1 MIRTTNTIHNFDKLD
16 LFSKGALYQEANETH
31 NVDLVRELNEKGM
44 KPEAPVPLKPSFI
57 SSYMDIATKHDL
69 ILGFFK
75 ELRQTGKLLTE
86 MEFQELPPKKWIRKS
101 NLSRLL
107 GCDHLIQL
115 IKKRCFKHI
124 KTPEKKVVIQG
135 SDTLEIM
142 GYDTKDGLYDLQSK
156 QITIYADKI
165 KSIERKLSIE
175 EIDEFI
181 QTVDEANFVD
191 LNPENI
197 VVAEDGLYF
206 IDTEFKS
213 FAGTVHFGKMG
224 RFECFID
231 IKDRAYFRRKVTE
244 KMEEKRPIKEI
255 NEYGSLVDILE
266 MLSTIPDPPFIKME
280 ELRAKINK
288 LRYVGLEKAGSAW
301 YQPNKFSFNLKDIL

>member
-1 MIRTTNTIHNFDKLD
+1 MIRTTNTIKLD
-16 LFSKGALYQEANETH
+16 LFSKRALYQEANETH
-31 NVDLVRELNEKGM
+31 NVDLVRELNEQGM
-44 KPEAPVPLKPSFI
+44 KPEAPVPLKPSII
-57 SSYMDIATKHDL
+57 SGYMDIATKHDL

-101 NLSRLL
+101 NLSRIL

-124 KTPEKKVVIQG
+124 KTPVKKVVVQG

-142 GYDTKDGLYDLQSK
+142 GYDTKDGLYDMQSK
-156 QITIYADKI
+156 QITIYAEKI

-181 QTVDEANFVD
+181 QIVDEANFVD

-231 IKDRAYFRRKVTE
+231 KKDRAYFRRKVTE
-244 KMEEKRPIKEI
+244 KMEEKRPVREI
-255 NEYGSLVDILE
+255 NEYGSLVNILE
-266 MLSTIPDPPFIKME
+266 MLSQVPEPPIRQME
-280 ELRAKINK
+280 ELRAKISK
-288 LRYVGLEKAGSAW
+288 LEYVGARKSGSAW
-301 YQPNKFSFNLKDIL
+301 YNPNKFSLSLTEIL